1 MNKADKIFIG
11 LIVVISCLLYV
22 PSLWYAYQNQ
32 GSVKEVVVSYK
43 DKVVLQKRLS
53 LDHVYE
59 VEGTLG
65 PVKVE
70 VKDEKVRVEKETYP
84 YHLCSIQG
92 WVDDVN
98 RPIVCLPNNIVVEI
112 RSASDEEADI
122 DTVIQ

>member
-59 VEGTLG
+59 VKGTLG

-70 VKDEKVRVEKETYP
+70 VKDEKVRVEKETST

>member
-59 VEGTLG
+59 VKGTLG

-70 VKDEKVRVEKETYP
+70 VKDEKVRVEKETSP

-92 WVDDVN
+92 C
-98 RPIVCLPNNIVVEI
+98 R
-112 RSASDEEADI
+112 
-122 DTVIQ
+122 DTFCI